1 MAITMSA
8 RRYHRLKDK
17 IEAKLGDGAH
27 RESKFSPDPSGNFY
41 VCRQILGS
49 TARNFISELLIRDYL
64 VLLKKAR
71 KNRPFELVSDCSR
84 KLMFCLASGGLLFGK
99 NGVHIKRAQRQA
111 RGYGFC
117 LHAIE
122 GWHLEGCFGLYVVPN
137 EFKTREEIKRFCSM
151 VYDNYAK
158 PRHDLI
164 CKHLL

>member
-27 RESKFSPDPSGNFY
+27 RGSKFSPDPSGNFY

-71 KNRPFELVSDCSR
+71 KNRPFAVVSDGSR
-84 KLMFCLASGGLLFGK
+84 KLNLE
-99 NGVHIKRAQRQA
+99 I
-111 RGYGFC
+111 
-117 LHAIE
+117 
-122 GWHLEGCFGLYVVPN
+122 WHLMPAKFSKTEPN
-137 EFKTREEIKRFCSM
+137 KAINGNLQLTKSRS
-151 VYDNYAK
+151 
-158 PRHDLI
+158 
-164 CKHLL
+164 